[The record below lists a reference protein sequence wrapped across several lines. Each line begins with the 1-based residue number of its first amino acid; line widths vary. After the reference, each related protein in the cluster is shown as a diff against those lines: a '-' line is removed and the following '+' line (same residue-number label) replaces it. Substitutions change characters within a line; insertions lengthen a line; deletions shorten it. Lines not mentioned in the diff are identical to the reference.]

1 MLICYYTADDRPYTL
16 PASST
21 ADLTVIAGHTSRRFA
36 AAFNALYDW
45 RQQRFAVRR
54 GDRLL
59 LRTKSSGADWLVY
72 RAVSFHTPPRDGLA
86 TDTSVWGTGAQ
97 PNRLLTIGCLQP
109 SNPNAPSTRNIVVTW
124 RYVGVR

>member
-1 MLICYYTADDRPYTL
+1 MRCMTGASNASPYAVGTAFSCAPRVP
-16 PASST
+16 
-21 ADLTVIAGHTSRRFA
+21 
-36 AAFNALYDW
+36 
-45 RQQRFAVRR
+45 VR
-54 GDRLL
+54 
-59 LRTKSSGADWLVY
+59 SGW
-72 RAVSFHTPPRDGLA
+72 SIEPCHFHTPPRDGLA